1 MEMCSSPSV
10 DEKVGKE
17 LNALPGVSKHCSSQN
32 HLQDGGT
39 VYALKGFLGSRDSQ
53 HKVVYPTESPDQ
65 SRRGWWLKQQCRGAC
80 AC

>member
-17 LNALPGVSKHCSSQN
+17 LNTLPGVSKHCSSQN

-39 VYALKGFLGSRDSQ
+39 VYALKSFLGSGDSQ
-53 HKVVYPTESPDQ
+53 HEVVCPRVRAGDG
-65 SRRGWWLKQQCRGAC
+65 GWSSGAEVPVC
-80 AC
+80 AGDR